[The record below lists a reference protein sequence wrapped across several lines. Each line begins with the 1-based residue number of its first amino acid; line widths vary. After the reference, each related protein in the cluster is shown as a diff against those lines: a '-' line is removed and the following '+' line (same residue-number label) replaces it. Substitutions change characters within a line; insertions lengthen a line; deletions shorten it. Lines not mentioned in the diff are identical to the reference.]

1 MELWGITG
9 IIGSGKSTAISYLSS
24 KGLPCVDADQVSR
37 LVVDKNTE
45 LGKLGFQLIYKTFGS
60 SVLDNLGNLDRR
72 ALRMKMLNNPDDR
85 KKLEEILHPLILD
98 YIEKWARKQR
108 EMGAKFAF
116 VEGSRL
122 VESKFH
128 KNLNGLIV
136 ITSDEKK
143 IIPRV
148 VKRDSMGKEEVQ
160 MMISLQDQNVML
172 SEAKFELKNNGSKDE
187 LNKKLDRFLEE
198 RTLASAKPR

>member
-9 IIGSGKSTAISYLSS
+9 IIGSGKSTAVSYLASE
-24 KGLPCVDADQVSR
+24 GYACIDADSVSR

-45 LGKLGFQLIYKTFGS
+45 VGRAGFEQIYRAFGN

-72 ALRMKMLNNPDDR
+72 ALRLRMMRNPDDR

-98 YIEKWARKQR
+98 YIDKWARKQR
-108 EMGAKFAF
+108 ELGAKLVF

-122 VESKFH
+122 VESRFH
-128 KNLNGLIV
+128 EKLNGLLV
-136 ITSDEKK
+136 VTAEEKK

-160 MMISLQDQNVML
+160 MMISLQDEKAML
-172 SEAKFELKNNGSKDE
+172 QHAKFEVKNNGSKDE
-187 LNKKLDRFLEE
+187 LHKKLDRFLEG
-198 RTLASAKPR
+198 RIR